1 MAGKPRTAKG
11 KAGDETAAE
20 ATQAAEPTG
29 PSVAAHPRAALHVA
43 RAKGWGGLL
52 GFLLGGYLSLP
63 TSTLAGAALRALL
76 AGVACYLVAWAGTV
90 LVWRQ
95 LVMLELARARER
107 TQQQLA
113 SLERAVGGGSGPS
126 QWRRQNVRVRADRPV
141 VAYVG
146 ASRSPAQTHT
156 IDISGGGLLV
166 AGLADLKQGE
176 PFDFELALVPGTPP
190 ITGTGTVVRTDPQG
204 RCAIAFKKISRADER
219 RLDQFVFQHLR
230 TERQGAAA

>member
-1 MAGKPRTAKG
+1 MAANTKTAKG
-11 KAGDETAAE
+11 KAEKEPEAE
-20 ATQAAEPTG
+20 ANEGAEAIG

-43 RAKGWGGLL
+43 RAKGWAGLL

-76 AGVACYLVAWAGTV
+76 AGVACYLVAWAGAV
-90 LVWRQ
+90 FVWRQ
-95 LVMLELARARER
+95 LVMLEVARARER
-107 TQQQLA
+107 TQEQLA
-113 SLERAVGGGSGPS
+113 SLERTAAGGGPS
-126 QWRRQNVRVRADRPV
+126 QWRRQNVRVHADRPL
-141 VAYVG
+141 VAYIG
-146 ASRSPAQTHT
+146 ANRSPAQTHT
-156 IDISGGGLLV
+156 IDISAGGLLM

-204 RCAIAFKKISRADER
+204 RCAIAFKKISRGDER

>member
-1 MAGKPRTAKG
+1 MAPDTKTAKG
-11 KAGDETAAE
+11 RAE
-20 ATQAAEPTG
+20 KEPEAEVSGGPEPVG

-43 RAKGWGGLL
+43 RAKGWAGLL

-76 AGVACYLVAWAGTV
+76 AGVACYLVAWAGAV
-90 LVWRQ
+90 FVWRQ
-95 LVMLELARARER
+95 LVMVEVARARER
-107 TQQQLA
+107 TQEQLA
-113 SLERAVGGGSGPS
+113 SLERAAAGSGPG

-141 VAYVG
+141 VAYIG
-146 ASRSPAQTHT
+146 ANRSPAQTHT
-156 IDISGGGLLV
+156 IDISAGGLLM

-176 PFDFELALVPGTPP
+176 PFDFELALVPGSPP
-190 ITGTGTVVRTDPQG
+190 VTGTGTVVRTDPQG